1 MGLEEYK
8 KKGYKLVYPAGM
20 KTGIKKD

>member
-1 MGLEEYK
+1 MGLEEHK

-20 KTGIKKD
+20 KAGDEKD